1 MLGSFQAS
9 LPFPAKEKT
18 PENYLENQVKTVW

>member
-1 MLGSFQAS
+1 MRARKKKK
-9 LPFPAKEKT
+9 KERKKKT